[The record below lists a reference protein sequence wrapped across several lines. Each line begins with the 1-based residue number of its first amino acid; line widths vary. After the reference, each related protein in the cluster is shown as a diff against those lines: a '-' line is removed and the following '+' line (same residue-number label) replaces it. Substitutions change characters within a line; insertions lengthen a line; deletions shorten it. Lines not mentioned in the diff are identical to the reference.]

1 MYSGWT
7 GLLTGFNKM
16 VKTPYFK
23 KSNQRKKAFLL
34 ILGIAALVLGMIS
47 LSIGPYDLSLKE
59 VFIALIRSEAP
70 NSIDQERSRL
80 ATLIVWDI
88 RFPRIILAG
97 IVGTALSIS
106 GNIFQGCFRNPLVEP
121 YILGVS
127 SGAAFGASM
136 AIVFPAI
143 FFSIPVSAF
152 IFAGLTVLVTLSL
165 GHIRGQIQTLSL
177 ILAGVVIGSFFSS
190 LVSILKYISNDAALR
205 EIIFWL
211 LGGFYHSSWQEIY
224 FLAPII
230 LSISGLVWFLG
241 WKLNI
246 ISIGDEEAKS
256 LGVDPKKNKIIL
268 IGCATLLTS
277 LTVAY
282 VGIIAWV
289 GLMVPHVARMM
300 IGPDNRYVIPFSALI
315 GTIFLLI
322 CDTLA
327 RNMIEGEIPIGILT
341 SILGAPYLLYL
352 LRTKTQ

>member
-1 MYSGWT
+1 MEKALFSQKA
-7 GLLTGFNKM
+7 NR
-16 VKTPYFK
+16 
-23 KSNQRKKAFLL
+23 RKKVFL
-34 ILGIAALVLGMIS
+34 LVLGVAVLIIGLIS
-47 LSIGPYDLSLKE
+47 LSIGPYDLSLQE
-59 VFIALIRSEAP
+59 VFRALVWQGTSQA
-70 NSIDQERSRL
+70 IDPDRSRL
-80 ATLIVWDI
+80 ASLIVWEI

-97 IVGTALSIS
+97 LVGTALSLS

-136 AIVFPAI
+136 AIVFPII
-143 FFSIPVSAF
+143 FFSIPISAF
-152 IFAGLTVLVTLSL
+152 MFAGLTVLVTLSL
-165 GHIRGQIQTLSL
+165 GHVKGQIQTLSL

-230 LSISGLVWFLG
+230 LPVSGLVWFLG

-246 ISIGDEEAKS
+246 LSIGDDEARS
-256 LGVDPKKNKIIL
+256 LGVDPKKNKVIL
-268 IGCATLLTS
+268 IACATLLTS
-277 LTVAY
+277 ISVAY

-289 GLMVPHVARMM
+289 GLMVPHAARMM
-300 IGPDNRYVIPFSALI
+300 IGPDNRYVIPLSALI

-327 RNMIEGEIPIGILT
+327 RNLIEGEIPIGILT
-341 SILGAPYLLYL
+341 SILGAPYLIYL
-352 LRTKTQ
+352 LRTKIV

>member
-1 MYSGWT
+1 M
-7 GLLTGFNKM
+7 M
-16 VKTPYFK
+16 EKTLYTRNT
-23 KSNQRKKAFLL
+23 NQRKKAFLFV
-34 ILGIAALVLGMIS
+34 LGITALTVGLIS
-47 LSIGPYDLSLKE
+47 LSIGPYNLSLKE
-59 VFIALIRSEAP
+59 VFQVLIRSERLQMA
-70 NSIDQERSRL
+70 DQERGRL
-80 ATLIVWDI
+80 ASLIVWDI
-88 RFPRIILAG
+88 RLPRIILAG
-97 IVGTALSIS
+97 LVGTALSIS

-143 FFSIPVSAF
+143 FFSIPISAF

-211 LGGFYHSSWQEIY
+211 LGGFYHSSWREIY

-230 LSISGLVWFLG
+230 LPVSGLVWFLG

-268 IGCATLLTS
+268 IACATLLTS
-277 LTVAY
+277 ISVAY

-289 GLMVPHVARMM
+289 GLMVPHAARMM
-300 IGPDNRYVIPFSALI
+300 IGPDNRYVIPLSALI

-327 RNMIEGEIPIGILT
+327 RNLIEGEIPIGILT

-352 LRTKTQ
+352 LRTKTV

>member
-1 MYSGWT
+1 MT
-7 GLLTGFNKM
+7 D
-16 VKTPYFK
+16 FK
-23 KSNQRKKAFLL
+23 KMEKALFSQKANRRKKAFLFV
-34 ILGIAALVLGMIS
+34 LGIAVLIIGLIS
-47 LSIGPYDLSLKE
+47 LSIGPYNLSLQE
-59 VFIALIRSEAP
+59 VFQALIWSGTPQA
-70 NSIDQERSRL
+70 IDPDRGRL
-80 ATLIVWDI
+80 ASLIVWDI
-88 RFPRIILAG
+88 RFPRIILASL
-97 IVGTALSIS
+97 VGTALSIS

-143 FFSIPVSAF
+143 FFSIPISAF
-152 IFAGLTVLVTLSL
+152 IFAGLTVLITLSL
-165 GHIRGQIQTLSL
+165 GYIKGQIQTLSL

-211 LGGFYHSSWQEIY
+211 LGGFYHSSWREIY

-230 LSISGLVWFLG
+230 LLVSGLVWFLG

-256 LGVDPKKNKIIL
+256 LGVDPRKNKIIL
-268 IGCATLLTS
+268 IACATLLTS
-277 LTVAY
+277 ISVAY

-289 GLMVPHVARMM
+289 GLMVPHAARMM
-300 IGPDNRYVIPFSALI
+300 IGPDNRYVIPLSALI
-315 GTIFLLI
+315 GTIFLLL

-327 RNMIEGEIPIGILT
+327 RNLIEGEIPIGILT
-341 SILGAPYLLYL
+341 SILGAPYLIYL
-352 LRTKTQ
+352 LRTKTV